1 MNRIQKHSL
10 SLWSTIDEIDFYRM
24 IEPLIAC
31 LRVGLC
37 SQLLRVPE
45 ESFKLYSAMFSYY
58 REFRRFR
65 PNSVLFVD
73 RLTPPPCQI
82 VLDLQT
88 PTLQRRLPFGEESKI
103 LSFPCG
109 PAKHLENTSI
119 TRRHILLSFVYYV
132 TLCVRLCKALVY
144 SLWIIFLNSSPI
156 GLSRSRWEWLS

>member
-1 MNRIQKHSL
+1 MSHNQFPSLVNRIQKHSL

-73 RLTPPPCQI
+73 RLTPPPCQMYSI
-82 VLDLQT
+82 YKHLHYRDAYLLVKSRKFLAFLAARRNTWRT
-88 PTLQRRLPFGEESKI
+88 PRLPEDIFCC
-103 LSFPCG
+103 LSFTTSHC
-109 PAKHLENTSI
+109 AYASVKH
-119 TRRHILLSFVYYV
+119 SFI
-132 TLCVRLCKALVY
+132 R
-144 SLWIIFLNSSPI
+144 F
-156 GLSRSRWEWLS
+156 E

>member
-1 MNRIQKHSL
+1 MEHDRWNRL
-10 SLWSTIDEIDFYRM
+10 LPNDRTLNRVFTRR
-24 IEPLIAC
+24 LAFAAIAC
-31 LRVGLC
+31 SRRIVQIVFCNVFVLQRI
-37 SQLLRVPE
+37 SKISAKQR
-45 ESFKLYSAMFSYY
+45 SFC
-58 REFRRFR
+58 RQT
-65 PNSVLFVD
+65 N
-73 RLTPPPCQI
+73 PPALQN

-88 PTLQRRLPFGEESKI
+88 STLQRRLPFGEESKI